1 MQLGHPLSFLLTA
14 LLFALA
20 HVEALPVK
28 RQPSMVTLP
37 LKRLPK
43 RTDIPPTVLLQQ
55 HINRSH
61 RRHARMIGREGPS
74 EAELTMRMEKRL
86 NQANFQNHGKR
97 YYRNGAP
104 PSGSGNE
111 DVSIK
116 GADRLGSNQ
125 LGNGTQDG
133 SSNSTVPD
141 LSNQNSTS
149 AGFPQA
155 GLDAQIADQLTP
167 ANEPTANN
175 SLGLDIEANDV
186 GYVATVQMGTPPTN
200 YSILMDSGSADFW
213 VPSTQCQS
221 QGGGG
226 CGNHVPLGSKTSSSF
241 QASNSPFQVTYGTGQ
256 VSGFI
261 ISDNVLIGNLALA
274 KHVFGVATVES
285 QDFSNDTTK
294 FDGLMGLAQS
304 SLSNQGVPTPVEALA
319 KQGSITEAITSYK
332 ISRLSDGLNDG
343 EITFGGL
350 DETKF
355 DANTLV
361 TFDNVSPLGFWEGNM
376 SVSVNGQDLGLN
388 PRTGILDTGTTL
400 IVAPGTDA
408 ETLHAMIPGS
418 QSDGQGGFTIPCTNQ
433 AVVSFTFGGK
443 AFDINPVDL
452 LFLPV
457 DQNNLQGDCI
467 SGISSGQIGGPT
479 QWLVGDVFL
488 KNVYYSTNVDKNQ
501 ISLAK
506 LV

>member
-1 MQLGHPLSFLLTA
+1 MQLGHPLSFLLAA

-20 HVEALPVK
+20 NVDAAPVK
-28 RQPSMVTLP
+28 RQPGMVTLS

-43 RTDIPPTVLLQQ
+43 RTDVPPAVLLQQ

-61 RRHARMIGREGPS
+61 RRHARMIGREGPT
-74 EAELTMRMEKRL
+74 EDEMTRRVAKRL
-86 NQANFQNHGKR
+86 NQANFPSHGKR
-97 YYRNGAP
+97 YNRVGGTF
-104 PSGSGNE
+104 SGSGNVDATIE
-111 DVSIK
+111 SA
-116 GADRLGSNQ
+116 GG
-125 LGNGTQDG
+125 LGNDTQ
-133 SSNSTVPD
+133 SNPSNGTVPD

-149 AGFPQA
+149 QGFPQA
-155 GLDAQIADQLTP
+155 GLDAAIAGDLTP
-167 ANEPTANN
+167 ANTPTANN

-213 VPSTQCQS
+213 VASISCQS
-221 QGGGG
+221 DAGGD
-226 CGNHVPLGSKTSSSF
+226 CGKHVPLGSTTSSSF
-241 QASNSPFQVTYGTGQ
+241 QASNQPFQVTYGTGQ

-261 ISDNVLIGNLALA
+261 ITDNVLIGDLALDQ
-274 KHVFGVATVES
+274 HSFGVATVES

-319 KQGSITEAITSYK
+319 KQGAISEAITSYK
-332 ISRLSDGLNDG
+332 ISRFSDGLNDG

-355 DANTLV
+355 DPKSLV
-361 TFDNVSPLGFWEGNM
+361 TFDNVSPLGFWEGAM

-418 QSDGQGGFTIPCTNQ
+418 QSDGQGGFTIPCTNE
-433 AVVSFTFGGK
+433 AVVSMVFGGQS
-443 AFDINPVDL
+443 FDINPVDL

-506 LV
+506 LA